1 MGEKKELFE
10 QMSGHRRTLNK
21 IPELGRNEFE
31 TSKYIKNHLDN
42 LGVEYETVLETG
54 VVGIIKGKNP
64 KKTLAF
70 RADIDALCSDEGP
83 KHLCGHDGHTSI
95 LLGLIEY
102 VKNNI
107 ESLNDNIV
115 FIFQPAEEGPGGA
128 EDIIKAGVFKKYN
141 VDEVFGLHIY
151 PEIPEG
157 YVGLR
162 PGYFLA
168 QIGDLNIDITS
179 KTGHGAMP
187 QTSVDGIVIAGNFVN
202 AIQSIVSR
210 NLSPIDNAVLT
221 IGCINGGSR
230 RNIIAGNIRLEGTMR
245 TFKPEVYNTMKE
257 RLRKI
262 AAGFEV
268 SYDCK
273 INVEIIDDYGA
284 VNNDKNLFN
293 EFIEAVGKE
302 NIIELDPLM
311 ISEDFSYYQ
320 KEVPGL
326 FFMLG
331 AKNEEKGYVNS
342 LHNINF
348 NFDEKIFIN
357 AIETY
362 KKLLKFKK
370 SID

>member
-1 MGEKKELFE
+1 MSEKLNLA
-10 QMSGHRRTLNK
+10 QQLYDHRQTLNS
-21 IPELGRNEFE
+21 IPELGRSEFE
-31 TSKYIKNHLDN
+31 TSKYIKKYLDK
-42 LGVEYETVLETG
+42 LGVDYETVLETG
-54 VVGIIKGKNP
+54 VVGILKGKNP
-64 KKTLAF
+64 NKTLAF
-70 RADIDALCSDEGP
+70 RADIDALYSNEGP

-102 VKNNI
+102 VNNNI
-107 ESLNDNIV
+107 DSLNDNIV

-128 EDIIKAGVFKKYN
+128 EEIIKSGVFKKYN
-141 VDEVFGLHIY
+141 IDEVFGLHIY

-157 YVGLR
+157 YVGVR

-168 QIGDLNIDITS
+168 QIGDINIDITS
-179 KTGHGAMP
+179 KSGHGAMP
-187 QTSVDGIVIAGNFVN
+187 QTSVDGIVIAGNFVS
-202 AIQSIVSR
+202 ALQSIVSR

-257 RLRKI
+257 RLRKL

-273 INVEIIDDYGA
+273 IDVEIIDDYEA
-284 VNNDKNLFN
+284 VNNDKGLYN
-293 EFIEAVGKE
+293 EFVEAVGE
-302 NIIELDPLM
+302 ESVIVLDPLM

-348 NFDEKIFIN
+348 NFDEKILMN
-357 AIETY
+357 AIEVY